1 MANSINSSRHA
12 ADVARSAV
20 LALFIGLWIASTA
33 AAQDTRESGDGPLP
47 DYARRI
53 EMPAGLR
60 VGPVDN
66 LQLSNNGLPHILLTG
81 YWPPTNEMVRQF
93 SQSAVQN
100 PGGWVGENWENRGY
114 NIYSFFPEFPN
125 GLNKGEG
132 DFEVDYQDTSADW
145 WPLLETMKP
154 IALITFSRA
163 ANNRDWELEG
173 GNRTYATNSWSPDY
187 LAPTRPGPGLPI
199 IDIEPPL
206 TERFSTL
213 PKPAIIN
220 AVLADPAL
228 DALNPYATVID
239 NGAFLSNYIG
249 YHGNWWHDL
258 HSSPADPAYNVG
270 GGHIHVG
277 YAMTLAEA
285 VRATEVTLRAY
296 TPHIDSIIL
305 NPRGDMNC
313 DGSVN
318 GADIAPFTLSLVNRP
333 AYTAAYPT
341 CFLRRADVNLDAA
354 VSIEDVEPFVQLLL
368 SE

>member
-1 MANSINSSRHA
+1 MANSINSSRRV
-12 ADVARSAV
+12 ADVARSAL
-20 LALFIGLWIASTA
+20 LALVIGLWIASTA

-53 EMPAGLR
+53 ELPAGLR

-93 SQSAVQN
+93 SQSAIQN

-313 DGSVN
+313 DGEVN
-318 GADIAPFTLSLVNRP
+318 GADIAPFVLTLVDRP
-333 AYTAAYPT
+333 AYTVAHPT